1 MDKLITEFSIGL
13 FFWQAVVFVLL
24 LLLLRKFAWRPILNA
39 VNEREQGIKDAL
51 DAAEKAKL
59 EMANLQADN
68 EKLLQDARAEREIMM
83 KEARELKAKMI
94 ADAKDEAK
102 DAADKMIILA
112 QTAIESE
119 KKAAVAELKG
129 QVAALSLEIAE
140 KVVKKELS
148 DSGKQ
153 LKLVEEMLGDATL
166 N

>member
-68 EKLLQDARAEREIMM
+68 EKLLQDARAEREVMM

-102 DAADKMIILA
+102 DAADKMIIQA

-129 QVAALSLEIAE
+129 QVAALSLDIAE